1 MAYNPSNFIDLTG
14 LTYCGKEAQEIFSKD
29 IYQIDLRQYGITFM
43 DGVKGKMKIYTGE
56 IGDAWQLY
64 TCPFTPAGSASLAE
78 AFIEPAAIK
87 VNQENCYD
95 TFWNTFLVDQTEISL
110 RGGIPQTFGD
120 WYFDKLRQKMSKEYQ
135 EIFWQ
140 GDTAHTASTKVY
152 LKTVDGVEK
161 KLSALPAANK
171 VALSAITV
179 DNVIA
184 QLEAVIAKGIDVAN
198 AAEVD
203 TENYK
208 VFMNHSDLRVLEV
221 ALGKV
226 CCPNSVNA
234 VFANYARENGRIYVM
249 GFEIVPTLQSRNTI
263 IFGPVKNLVLGYD
276 TFDSHLEYK
285 LIDMRETTGDN
296 MFRVLAISNIA
307 VGIIMPE
314 LFVYGA

>member
-1 MAYNPSNFIDLTG
+1 MANFIDLSG

-29 IYQIDLRQYGITFM
+29 IYDIDLRQYGITFM
-43 DGVKGKMKIYTGE
+43 DGVKGKMKIYNGE

-64 TCPFTPAGSASLAE
+64 TCPFTPAGSASLSE

-120 WYFDKLRQKMSKEYQ
+120 WYFGKLRQKMAKEYQ

-161 KLSALPAANK
+161 KLSALPSGNT
-171 VALSAITV
+171 VELSAITV

-184 QLEAVIAKGIDVAN
+184 QLEAVITKGINLAAN
-198 AAEVD
+198 AEVD
-203 TENYK
+203 TEDYK
-208 VFMNHSDLRVLEV
+208 VFMNHADLRVLEV

-234 VFANYARENGRIYVM
+234 VFANYAKENGRIYVM
-249 GFEIVPTLQSRNTI
+249 GYEIVPTMQSRNTI
-263 IFGPVKNLVLGYD
+263 IFGPAKNLVLGYD
-276 TFDSHLEYK
+276 TFDSHIEYK

-307 VGIIMPE
+307 VGIILPE
-314 LFVYGA
+314 LFVYSRVA

>member
-1 MAYNPSNFIDLTG
+1 MANFIDLTG

-29 IYQIDLRQYGITFM
+29 IYDIDLRQYGITFM

-64 TCPFTPAGSASLAE
+64 TCPFTPAGAASLAE

-95 TFWNTFLVDQTEISL
+95 TFWNTFLVEQTEISL

-120 WYFDKLRQKMSKEYQ
+120 WYFGKLRQKMSKEYQ

-140 GDTAHTASTKVY
+140 GDTGRTATTKTY
-152 LKTVDGVEK
+152 LKTVDGIEK
-161 KLSALPAANK
+161 KLSALPAGNK
-171 VALSAITV
+171 VTLTAFTVSNILAQVEAAIDKALAVADAQEVSA
-179 DNVIA
+179 
-184 QLEAVIAKGIDVAN
+184 
-198 AAEVD
+198 
-203 TENYK
+203 ENYK
-208 VFMNHSDLRVLEV
+208 VFMNHADVRVLGV
-221 ALGKV
+221 ALGKL
-226 CCPNSVNA
+226 CCDVQTNR
-234 VFANYARENGRIYVM
+234 VFSNYARENGRIYVM
-249 GFEIVPTLQSRNTI
+249 GFEIVPTMQSRNTI
-263 IFGPVKNLVLGYD
+263 IVGPSQNLVLGYD

-314 LFVYGA
+314 LFVYGAV

>member
-1 MAYNPSNFIDLTG
+1 MANFIDLTG

-29 IYQIDLRQYGITFM
+29 IYDIDLRQYGITFM
-43 DGVKGKMKIYTGE
+43 DGVKGKQKIYNGE

-120 WYFDKLRQKMSKEYQ
+120 WYFDKLRKKMAKEYQ

-208 VFMNHSDLRVLEV
+208 VFMNHADLRVLEV

-249 GFEIVPTLQSRNTI
+249 GYEIVPTMQSRNTI

-276 TFDSHLEYK
+276 TFDSHIEYK

-314 LFVYGA
+314 LFVYAKV